1 MIFNYQAVTK
11 ENQPQSGSIDAPN
24 VDLAISSLQR
34 RNLIILDI
42 KSEDE
47 ANKPFLER
55 YFIFSGRPKMK
66 DVVLLSRQIATM
78 FEAKVSALATFRL
91 LASEA
96 ENLVLRRVLTE
107 IADEINSGILISTAM
122 AKHGEVFAPFYVSM
136 VKSGEESGKLSEVFN
151 YLAAY
156 LERSHGLASKAKN
169 ALIYPAFIIMSFVGV
184 MILMLVFVIPKLSAI
199 LKETGQEVPIYTKV
213 VLWISQFFVSYGLI
227 ILALVVIGGVFLG
240 RYLRSDLGRH
250 SLSSFK
256 LAIPYVG
263 DLYKKLYL
271 SRISDN
277 LSTMLTSG
285 ISMVRAL
292 EITADVVDN
301 DVYKEILLK
310 SAESVKGGNQ
320 ISGVMSKYE
329 EVPSIMI
336 QMFKVGE
343 ETGKLGFILD
353 TMARFYQR
361 EVYDAVDTLVDLIEP
376 AMIVLLGVGVGILL
390 TSVLVPIYNLA
401 SGI

>member
-1 MIFNYQAVTK
+1 MLFNYKAVTK
-11 ENQPQSGSIDAPN
+11 ENQSQEGSIDAPGLE
-24 VDLAISSLQR
+24 LAISSLQR
-34 RNLIILDI
+34 RGLIILDI
-42 KSEDE
+42 KAADQ
-47 ANKPFLER
+47 AGRGFLSR
-55 YFIFSGRPKMK
+55 YFIFSRKPKMK

-91 LASEA
+91 LASEV
-96 ENLVLRRVLTE
+96 ESPVLKRALTE

-122 AKHGEVFAPFYVSM
+122 AKHEEVFSPFYVSM
-136 VKSGEESGKLSEVFN
+136 VKSGEESGKLSEAFN

-156 LERSHGLASKAKN
+156 LERSHGLVSKAKN
-169 ALIYPAFIIMSFVGV
+169 ALIYPAFIILSFIVV

-199 LKETGQEVPIYTKV
+199 LKETGQAIPIYTRAV
-213 VLWISQFFVSYGLI
+213 IGLSQFFVDYGFFL
-227 ILALVVIGGVFLG
+227 LAGVVVLAVFVG
-240 RYLRSDLGRH
+240 RWLRTDSGRR

-256 LAIPYVG
+256 LSVPYVG
-263 DLYKKLYL
+263 NLYQKLYL

-292 EITADVVDN
+292 EITSEVVDN
-301 DVYKEILLK
+301 DVYKEIMLK
-310 SAESVKGGNQ
+310 SAESVKNGNQ
-320 ISGVMSKYE
+320 VSAVMSKYQ
-329 EVPSIMI
+329 EVPSILV
-336 QMFKVGE
+336 QMFRVGE
-343 ETGKLGFILD
+343 ETGKLGSILE
-353 TMARFYQR
+353 TIARFYQR

-376 AMIVLLGVGVGILL
+376 AMIVLLGAGVGILL

>member
-1 MIFNYQAVTK
+1 MIFEYQAVTR

-24 VDLAISSLQR
+24 VDLAIASLQR
-34 RNLIILDI
+34 RGLILLDI
-42 KSEDE
+42 KSADE
-47 ANKPFLER
+47 AKAGFFAR
-55 YFIFSGRPKMK
+55 YFVLSGRPKMR

-96 ENLVLRRVLTE
+96 ENPVLRRALTE
-107 IADEINSGILISTAM
+107 VADEINSGVLISTAM
-122 AKHGEVFAPFYVSM
+122 AKHEEVFSNFYVNM

-156 LERSHGLASKAKN
+156 LERSHALVSRAKN
-169 ALIYPAFIIMSFVGV
+169 ALIYPAFIILSFVGV
-184 MILMLVFVIPKLSAI
+184 MILMLVFVIPRLSAI
-199 LKETGQEVPIYTKV
+199 LKETGQTVPIYTQI
-213 VLWISQFFVSYGLI
+213 VLGVSQFFVDYGLI
-227 ILALVVIGGVFLG
+227 LLALLIIGGIFLA
-240 RYLRSDLGRH
+240 RYLRTDLGRR

-256 LAIPYVG
+256 LSIPYVG
-263 DLYKKLYL
+263 TLYRKLYL

-292 EITADVVDN
+292 EITSEVVDN

-310 SAESVKGGNQ
+310 SAESVKGGNPV
-320 ISGVMSKYE
+320 SGVMSKYRE
-329 EVPSIMI
+329 MPSMII
-336 QMFKVGE
+336 QMFRVGE
-343 ETGKLGFILD
+343 ETGKLGFVLETI
-353 TMARFYQR
+353 ARFYQR
-361 EVYDAVDTLVDLIEP
+361 EVFNAVDTLVDLIEP
-376 AMIVLLGVGVGILL
+376 AMIVTLGVGVGVLL

>member
-1 MIFNYQAVTK
+1 MLFNYKAVTK
-11 ENQPQSGSIDAPN
+11 ENQSQEGSIDAPGLE
-24 VDLAISSLQR
+24 LAISSLQR
-34 RNLIILDI
+34 RGLIILDI
-42 KSEDE
+42 KAADQ
-47 ANKPFLER
+47 AGRGFLSR
-55 YFIFSGRPKMK
+55 YFIFSRKPKMK

-91 LASEA
+91 LASEV
-96 ENLVLRRVLTE
+96 ESTVLKRALTE

-122 AKHGEVFAPFYVSM
+122 AKHEEVFSPFYVSM
-136 VKSGEESGKLSEVFN
+136 VKSGEESGKLSEAFN

-156 LERSHGLASKAKN
+156 LERSHGLVSKAKN
-169 ALIYPAFIIMSFVGV
+169 ALIYPAFIILSFIVV

-199 LKETGQEVPIYTKV
+199 LKETGQAIPIYTRAV
-213 VLWISQFFVSYGLI
+213 IGLSQFFVDYGFFL
-227 ILALVVIGGVFLG
+227 LAGVVVLAVFVG
-240 RYLRSDLGRH
+240 RWLRTDSGRR

-256 LAIPYVG
+256 LSVPYVG
-263 DLYKKLYL
+263 NLYQKLYL

-292 EITADVVDN
+292 EITSEVVDN
-301 DVYKEILLK
+301 DVYKEIMLK
-310 SAESVKGGNQ
+310 SAESVKNGNQ
-320 ISGVMSKYE
+320 VSAVMSKYQ
-329 EVPSIMI
+329 EVPSILV
-336 QMFKVGE
+336 QMFRVGE
-343 ETGKLGFILD
+343 ETGKLGSILE
-353 TMARFYQR
+353 TIARFYQR

-376 AMIVLLGVGVGILL
+376 AMIVLLGAGVGILL